1 LKKVGKERKLCYQKE
16 AKPMTRTSNRPL
28 HWIKWTLVS
37 LLALTLFS
45 GIGFYLRPVSYLNA
59 WTYLHEDL
67 TGIESRTVQVGGH
80 RVHFLAE
87 GPANGPAVVL
97 VHGLGANAEYWRNL
111 APYLAQS
118 GFRVYIPDLIGYGRS
133 ERPADFSYSVRDEAT
148 VVVGFMDALGLM
160 KVELGG
166 WSMGGWIAVLVAA
179 EHPERVSRLVLFD
192 AAGLSVPPTFDTALF
207 TPSTVAQLDELKA
220 LLSPHPQPIPAFIA
234 RDILRNFRRNGWVV
248 QRALA
253 TMLTAQD
260 VIDNVLPQLKMP
272 VLLEWGALDRVTPL
286 SDGDI
291 MHRLIPQS
299 QLDVFA
305 GCGHMAPIECSAAL
319 GPKFVA
325 FARE

>member
-1 LKKVGKERKLCYQKE
+1 MN
-16 AKPMTRTSNRPL
+16 KPMTKPINRTMQ
-28 HWIKWTLVS
+28 WTKRALLS
-37 LLALTLFS
+37 LLALALLA

-59 WTYLHEDL
+59 RTYLQEDL
-67 TGIESRTVQVGGH
+67 SGIESRSVQVAGH
-80 RVHFLAE
+80 RVHYLAE
-87 GPANGPAVVL
+87 GPANGPVVVL
-97 VHGLGANAEYWRNL
+97 VHGLGANAEYWCNL

-118 GFRVYIPDLIGYGRS
+118 GFRVYIPDLLGYGRS
-133 ERPADFSYSVRDEAT
+133 ESSTDFSYSVHDEAA
-148 VVVGFMDALGLM
+148 VVVGFMDALGL
-160 KVELGG
+160 KQVELGG

-179 EHPERVSRLVLFD
+179 QHPERVSRLVLFD
-192 AAGLSVPPTFDTALF
+192 SAGLNVPPTFDTALF
-207 TPSTVAQLDELKA
+207 RPSTVAQLDELKA
-220 LLSPHPQPIPAFIA
+220 LLSPQPQPIPAFIA

-248 QRALA
+248 ERALA

-272 VLLEWGALDRVTPL
+272 VLLVWGSLDRVTPL
-286 SDGDI
+286 DRGET